1 MSHNTSTQPDFASY
15 GDRLRQQW
23 EALVGSY
30 PDLFKEVRGRF
41 VFQIEGAGRIY
52 MDCLSTPPLLEFDSV
67 RTAECEVRVALE
79 DLIAIVKGELNPQL
93 AFLQGR
99 VKLSGDLGGALRLNV
114 LFKQLKAHIQ
124 L

>member
-1 MSHNTSTQPDFASY
+1 
-15 GDRLRQQW
+15 
-23 EALVGSY
+23 
-30 PDLFKEVRGRF
+30 
-41 VFQIEGAGRIY
+41 
-52 MDCLSTPPLLEFDSV
+52 V